1 MIYEFRS
8 QNQFRTRPCPRAE
21 SRRDPSPDPIC
32 PDPSCECAGS
42 LPRASEAGLALATA
56 SPRSQGEQA
65 QPASRMVHAEIE
77 KLGFRVSLATVSRYL
92 PKRRPTDAQRQRWT
106 TFLRNHR
113 GRKRSFRVIAAM
125 GFLVVPTVRFK
136 LLYVWFVI
144 EHDRPQLLQV
154 NVTAH
159 PTSIAAGWWSSPSP
173 CVAPG
178 SMIDATARA
187 TPGSRG
193 RPTSYEN
200 GQV

>member
-1 MIYEFRS
+1 M
-8 QNQFRTRPCPRAE
+8 
-21 SRRDPSPDPIC
+21 
-32 PDPSCECAGS
+32 
-42 LPRASEAGLALATA
+42 
-56 SPRSQGEQA
+56 PRSFLRVCGLSSAGQRSWPSACDCVAAKSGGAGAACESEGPNQA
-65 QPASRMVHAEIE
+65 RDA
-77 KLGFRVSLATVSRYL
+77 RVRISLATVSSYL
-92 PKRRPTDAQRQRWT
+92 PKRRPTDAQRLCWS

-125 GFLVVPTVRFK
+125 DFLVVPTVRFK